1 VNLPPSTRCNLTTPS
16 QITLP
21 SAWVKRWL
29 PVASAGGRL
38 LDWACGSG
46 RHSMLGLDLGY
57 QVTAL
62 DAQIN
67 GLEEIYPSVEWRQ
80 VDLESGDWSLGRAE
94 HFDAI
99 VVTNYLFRPRLD
111 LLLAHLAPAGFLIY
125 ETFAMG
131 NEAFGRPKNPEF
143 LLRPTELFRLCARH
157 HLHVL
162 AYEDGVTD
170 APARVQRVVAR
181 RLVDSKGALS
191 GANHLLLK

>member
-1 VNLPPSTRCNLTTPS
+1 VNLPLSTRCNLTTPG
-16 QITLP
+16 QTPIP

-29 PVASAGGRL
+29 PTAAAGGRL

-46 RHSMLGLDLGY
+46 RHSLLGQHLGY

-67 GLEEIYPSVEWRQ
+67 GLEKLYPEVEWRQ
-80 VDLESGDWSLGRAE
+80 VDLENGDWSLGRAE
-94 HFDAI
+94 RFDAI

-111 LLLAHLAPAGFLIY
+111 LLLAHLAPAGVLVY

-143 LLRPTELFRLCARH
+143 LLRPTELFGLCSRH

-181 RLVDSKGALS
+181 RLVDPKGTPS
-191 GANHLLLK
+191 EANPLLLK

>member
-1 VNLPPSTRCNLTTPS
+1 VNLPHSTRCNLTTHAQTPV
-16 QITLP
+16 P

-29 PVASAGGRL
+29 PTASAGQRL

-46 RHSMLGLDLGY
+46 RHSLLGQDLGY

-67 GLEEIYPSVEWRQ
+67 GLEKQYPSVDWRQ
-80 VDLESGDWSLGRAE
+80 VDLERGDCSLGRAE
-94 HFDAI
+94 RFDAI

-111 LLLAHLAPAGFLIY
+111 LLLAHLAPSGLLIY
-125 ETFAMG
+125 ETFALG

-143 LLRPTELFRLCARH
+143 LLRPAELFDLCARH

-181 RLVDSKGALS
+181 RLFDPKAALS
-191 GANHLLLK
+191 GANPLLLK